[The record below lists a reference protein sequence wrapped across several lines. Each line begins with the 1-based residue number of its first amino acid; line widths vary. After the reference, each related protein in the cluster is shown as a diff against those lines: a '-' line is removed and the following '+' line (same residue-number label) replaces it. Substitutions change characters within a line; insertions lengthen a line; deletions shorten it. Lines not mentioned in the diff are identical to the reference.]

1 MKNKKLS
8 IGLKA
13 AMAILTVTLLAT
25 DTHAATE
32 KLLYSFDANNK
43 GGKDPYTA
51 LISDTAGNLY
61 GTTLLGGAF
70 GYGAVFEVVKP
81 PGGGGWTQKILHSF
95 DNNGKD
101 GYRPYA
107 GLVFDGNGNLYGTTN
122 QGGTHNGGTV
132 FELSPRTGGG
142 WTEKI
147 LHSFNNN
154 GADGYDPYAGLVL
167 DGLGNL
173 YGTTPFGGA
182 NSGGTVFELTLTHE
196 GWTENI
202 LYSFNP
208 NSQDAYEPFA
218 GLIFDD
224 SGNLYGTTVDGGAL
238 GGGTVFELILTGET
252 WAENILHNFN
262 ANDGTP
268 YTPYAGLVF
277 DGHGNLYGTTLNG
290 GAGYGAVFELLV
302 PTEDGWTEK
311 TLHSFLDNGKD
322 GNTPYGGVILDTAG
336 NLYGDTTNGGS
347 DGKGVVFELA
357 KPNGGGPWSEKL
369 LHTFNANERG
379 TDGEDPQASLFL
391 YGGNLYGTTSLAG
404 HRGGGT
410 VFEIVP

>member
-107 GLVFDGNGNLYGTTN
+107 GMVFDGNGHLYGTTN
-122 QGGTHNGGTV
+122 QGGTYNGGTV

-167 DGLGNL
+167 DGSGNL

-182 NSGGTVFELTLTHE
+182 ENGGTVFELTPTHQA
-196 GWTENI
+196 WAENI
-202 LYSFNP
+202 LYSFN
-208 NSQDAYEPFA
+208 
-218 GLIFDD
+218 
-224 SGNLYGTTVDGGAL
+224 
-238 GGGTVFELILTGET
+238 
-252 WAENILHNFN
+252 
-262 ANDGTP
+262 ANDGSP
-268 YTPYAGLVF
+268 YTPYADLVF
-277 DGHGNLYGTTLNG
+277 DGDGNLYGTTLNG
-290 GAGYGAVFELLV
+290 GAGYGAVFELLA
-302 PTEDGWTEK
+302 PTEGGWTEK

-322 GNTPYGGVILDTAG
+322 GNTPYGGVILDSAG

-347 DGKGVVFELA
+347 NGKGVVFELT
-357 KPNGGGPWSEKL
+357 KPRGGGPWSEKL

-391 YGGNLYGTTSLAG
+391 DGGNLYGTTSLAG

-410 VFEIVP
+410 VF

>member
-107 GLVFDGNGNLYGTTN
+107 GMVFDGNGHLYGTTN
-122 QGGTHNGGTV
+122 QGGTYNGGTV

-167 DGLGNL
+167 DGSGNL

-182 NSGGTVFELTLTHE
+182 ENGGTVFEMTPTHQ

-208 NSQDAYEPFA
+208 NNQDAYEPFA
-218 GLIFDD
+218 GLIFDATGD
-224 SGNLYGTTVDGGAL
+224 LYGTTVDGGAL
-238 GGGTVFELILTGET
+238 GGGTAFELTLTGET
-252 WAENILHNFN
+252 WAENILYSFN
-262 ANDGTP
+262 ANDGSP
-268 YTPYAGLVF
+268 YTPYADLVF
-277 DGHGNLYGTTLNG
+277 DGDGNLYGTTLNG
-290 GAGYGAVFELLV
+290 GAGYGAVFELLA
-302 PTEDGWTEK
+302 PTEGGWTEK

-322 GNTPYGGVILDTAG
+322 GNTPYGGVILDSAG

-347 DGKGVVFELA
+347 NGKGVVFELT
-357 KPNGGGPWSEKL
+357 KPRGGGPWSEKL

-391 YGGNLYGTTSLAG
+391 DGGNLYGTTSLAG